1 MSEFSLKVL
10 LECSVYGVIIYKS
23 ILWMPISTFLSLVLV
38 FIFLFLLFQQ
48 NNRLRKHA
56 FELKMNDLT
65 YFVLAAENEQDMDEW
80 IFTLN
85 KILQINPEGT
95 IQERKSADLTDLK
108 LGKSEQALVLLGF
121 FFNQMRRI
129 GHWDITIESF

>member
-1 MSEFSLKVL
+1 MD
-10 LECSVYGVIIYKS
+10 
-23 ILWMPISTFLSLVLV
+23 TFFWYLFIVMV

-65 YFVLAAENEQDMDEW
+65 YFVLAAENEQDMDDW

-108 LGKSEQALVLLGF
+108 LGKSK
-121 FFNQMRRI
+121 
-129 GHWDITIESF
+129 

>member
-1 MSEFSLKVL
+1 
-10 LECSVYGVIIYKS
+10 
-23 ILWMPISTFLSLVLV
+23 MPFLVPFYSWFWCLFFPFLS
-38 FIFLFLLFQQ
+38 FQQ

-65 YFVLAAENEQDMDEW
+65 YFVLAAENEQDMDDW

-108 LGKSEQALVLLGF
+108 LGKNE
-121 FFNQMRRI
+121 
-129 GHWDITIESF
+129 

>member
-1 MSEFSLKVL
+1 M
-10 LECSVYGVIIYKS
+10 
-23 ILWMPISTFLSLVLV
+23 V

-65 YFVLAAENEQDMDEW
+65 YFVLAAENEQDMDDW

-108 LGKSEQALVLLGF
+108 LGKSE
-121 FFNQMRRI
+121 
-129 GHWDITIESF
+129 

>member
-1 MSEFSLKVL
+1 MQHLF
-10 LECSVYGVIIYKS
+10 IIG
-23 ILWMPISTFLSLVLV
+23 LV
-38 FIFLFLLFQQ
+38 FIFLLFQQ

-65 YFVLAAENEQDMDEW
+65 YFVLAAENEQDMDDW

-108 LGKSEQALVLLGF
+108 LGKNE
-121 FFNQMRRI
+121 
-129 GHWDITIESF
+129 